1 MQIPWQQGKNSFIE
15 KVSWE
20 ALVAVVMSHSLWLQL
35 YGLYPTRL
43 LCQLDSQ
50 SKNTRMGC
58 PPLLQGIFPTQGLN
72 LQIEST
78 SLTSPA
84 LAGRFFF
91 FSFFTTTTTWEAH
104 TVHGFSLAESLPGK
118 NNLPFS
124 CWALFLSQGIR
135 ASLSGLPYLIEISV
149 IKFFTELKLHSVI
162 ISI

>member
-58 PPLLQGIFPTQGLN
+58 PPLLQGIFPTQGSN

-84 LAGRFFF
+84 LAGRFLFF
-91 FSFFTTTTTWEAH
+91 FYHYHHLGSPYSSWLFTGWVLARKEQSSFFLL
-104 TVHGFSLAESLPGK
+104 GS
-118 NNLPFS
+118 
-124 CWALFLSQGIR
+124 
-135 ASLSGLPYLIEISV
+135 ISV
-149 IKFFTELKLHSVI
+149 TGHKGFPFWSS
-162 ISI
+162 ISNWNFCY